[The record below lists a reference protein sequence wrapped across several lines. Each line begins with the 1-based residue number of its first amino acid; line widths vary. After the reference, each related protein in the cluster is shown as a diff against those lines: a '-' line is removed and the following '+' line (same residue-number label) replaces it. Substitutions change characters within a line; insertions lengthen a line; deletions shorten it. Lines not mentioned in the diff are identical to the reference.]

1 MASSSVWNKAHVET
15 DYAWQTFF
23 DALGHAITSTGSL
36 QQRLASLVWSV
47 CELRRQN
54 FPDDETWIRFHK
66 FVTATTGH
74 PVAAAKPNIKT
85 ITLRMKDDEA
95 RQWLHEAL
103 QIFSNLSEETDI

>member
-1 MASSSVWNKAHVET
+1 MESSSVWSKAHLET

-23 DALGHAITSTGSL
+23 DALYHAITSTGSL

-47 CELRRQN
+47 SDLRRQN

-66 FVTATTGH
+66 FVTATTGR
-74 PVAAAKPNIKT
+74 PVAAAKTSIKAVT
-85 ITLRMKDDEA
+85 QMKDDEA
-95 RQWLHEAL
+95 KQWLQEAL